1 MKIKVFSV
9 CLWAFVVLTVSANA
23 YVHCANLDIYQE
35 E

>member
-23 YVHCANLDIYQE
+23 YVHCAIA
-35 E
+35 